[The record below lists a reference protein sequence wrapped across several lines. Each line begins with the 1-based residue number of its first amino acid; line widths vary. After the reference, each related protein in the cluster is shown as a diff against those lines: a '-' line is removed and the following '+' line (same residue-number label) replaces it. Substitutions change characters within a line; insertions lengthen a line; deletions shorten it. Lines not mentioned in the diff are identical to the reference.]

1 MKQFKFRSITCGL
14 LGALLLLGIA
24 APLTFTACENE
35 HPEISITL
43 TSDYSSII
51 EAINNANKSLA
62 DKLALIEAAV
72 KNGNVSGGQS
82 FDLIIEAI
90 NSLTGSLESKLA
102 AIESAIKNQT
112 TSLET
117 KLSLIE
123 AALKTGFAD
132 SKAADGMIQ
141 TALESLTGSLE
152 EKIAAIETAIKN
164 QTTGLESKLALIE
177 AALKTGFTDEKTALG
192 EIKTALESL
201 KGSVDGLDGA
211 IDDVVAAINKVTLA
225 VDGTNTALTGD
236 IAKALDDIFKAID
249 GLTDYSDILEAI
261 KTAIE
266 NLVVSPGYDFLHL
279 IYYTFNTEHAS
290 DSFIQKYDFT
300 GNDGS
305 VTWWSQVNPRYR
317 NGVSD
322 ISNRYALKEYDVS
335 PINLTEL
342 AFNVVDEN
350 DHIMDD
356 TDIAAAGLSAEFSTI
371 GTTDHSSL
379 WMTPTVFYYKSKEPF
394 IRMRGKLFLNS
405 DGIRTPL
412 PTRFSKPKASVTYPE
427 EELDY
432 SSYALVAWRPFKEM
446 TLAKN
451 TYTITLD
458 ENKKYVV
465 ALADVTGLSLKDN
478 RPHGISYD
486 IFKDNDWIIGDV
498 ADPNATAAS
507 GGNGYISGVSSRLAY
522 SITPKAT
529 IATADVPVGL
539 KSLIGVKYSADGVS
553 FSNEQNSAGSLMP
566 YFVVDYTSEVQ
577 FMGELNIPVTIT
589 FESPWQDVS
598 AMCTIV
604 VRGVE

>member
-1 MKQFKFRSITCGL
+1 MKQFKFRSITSGL
-14 LGALLLLGIA
+14 LGALLLLGTA
-24 APLTFTACENE
+24 APLTFTSCENE
-35 HPEISITL
+35 HPEINITL
-43 TSDYSSII
+43 TSDYSGII
-51 EAINNANKSLA
+51 DAINNVNKSLT

-72 KNGNVSGGQS
+72 KNGNVASGQS
-82 FDLIIEAI
+82 FDLIIAAI
-90 NSLTGSLESKLA
+90 NSLSGSLEQKL
-102 AIESAIKNQT
+102 
-112 TSLET
+112 
-117 KLSLIE
+117 
-123 AALKTGFAD
+123 
-132 SKAADGMIQ
+132 
-141 TALESLTGSLE
+141 
-152 EKIAAIETAIKN
+152 AAIETAIKS
-164 QTTGLESKLALIE
+164 QTTSLETKLALIE
-177 AALKTGFTDEKTALG
+177 AALKVGFTDQKTALG
-192 EIKTALESL
+192 ELKSALESI

-211 IDDVVAAINKVTLA
+211 IDGVVAAIDKVTLA
-225 VDGTNTALTGD
+225 VDGTNTALTGNVT
-236 IAKALDDIFKAID
+236 KALDDIFKAID

-261 KTAIE
+261 KEAIE
-266 NLVVSPGYDFLHL
+266 NHVVNPGYDFLHL
-279 IYYTFNTEHAS
+279 RYYTFNALYEIDNFITRF
-290 DSFIQKYDFT
+290 SFDE
-300 GNDGS
+300 NDGS
-305 VTWWSQVNPRYR
+305 VVWWSQVTPRYR

-350 DHIMDD
+350 DHIMVD

-379 WMTPTVFYYKSKEPF
+379 WKTPTVFYYKSKEPF

-478 RPHGISYD
+478 RPQGVSFD
-486 IFKDNDWIIGDV
+486 VFKDNDWITGD
-498 ADPNATAAS
+498 AAPNATAAS
-507 GGNGYISGVSSRLAY
+507 KGNGYISGVSSRQAY

-529 IATADVPVGL
+529 IATAEVPVDL

-577 FMGELNIPVTIT
+577 FMGEMSIPVTIT

-598 AMCTIV
+598 AKCTIV

>member
-1 MKQFKFRSITCGL
+1 MKQFQFRSITCGL
-14 LGALLLLGIA
+14 LGALLLLGAA
-24 APLTFTACENE
+24 APLTFTSCENE
-35 HPEISITL
+35 HPEINITL
-43 TSDYSSII
+43 TSDYSGIV

-62 DKLALIEAAV
+62 EKLALIETAV
-72 KNGNVSGGQS
+72 KNGSVPGGQS

-90 NSLTGSLESKLA
+90 NSLSGSLEQKLA
-102 AIESAIKNQT
+102 AIEKAITSQT

-117 KLSLIE
+117 KLDLIE
-123 AALKTGFAD
+123 AALK
-132 SKAADGMIQ
+132 I
-141 TALESLTGSLE
+141 
-152 EKIAAIETAIKN
+152 
-164 QTTGLESKLALIE
+164 
-177 AALKTGFTDEKTALG
+177 GFTDEKTALG
-192 EIKTALESL
+192 GIKTALESI

-211 IDDVVAAINKVTLA
+211 IDDVVAAIDKVTLA
-225 VDGTNTALTGD
+225 VDGTNTALTGN

-261 KTAIE
+261 KEAIE
-266 NLVVSPGYDFLHL
+266 NLVVNPGYDFLHL
-279 IYYTFNTEHAS
+279 RYSTFNALYEIDNFITRL
-290 DSFIQKYDFT
+290 SFDE
-300 GNDGS
+300 NDGS
-305 VTWWSQVNPRYR
+305 VVWWSHVNPRYL

-342 AFNVVDEN
+342 AFIVVDEN
-350 DHIMDD
+350 DHIMVD

-371 GTTDHSSL
+371 GTTDYSSL
-379 WMTPTVFYYKSKEPF
+379 WTSPTVFYYKSKETF

-427 EELDY
+427 EKLDY

-465 ALADVTGLSLKDN
+465 ALADVTGLALKDN
-478 RPHGISYD
+478 RPQGVSYYV
-486 IFKDNDWIIGDV
+486 FKDNDWITGDV
-498 ADPNATAAS
+498 TDPNATATS

-529 IATADVPVGL
+529 IVTADVPVGL

-553 FSNEQNSAGSLMP
+553 FSDEQNSAGSLMP
-566 YFVVDYTSEVQ
+566 YFVVDYTSEIQ
-577 FMGELNIPVTIT
+577 FSGQMSIPVTIT

-598 AMCTIV
+598 AKCTII
-604 VRGVE
+604 VRGIL

>member
-1 MKQFKFRSITCGL
+1 MTMKQFKFRSITCGL
-14 LGALLLLGIA
+14 LGVLLLLGIA

-72 KNGNVSGGQS
+72 KNGNVASEQS
-82 FDLIIEAI
+82 FDLISKAI
-90 NSLTGSLESKLA
+90 NSLSGSLEQKLA
-102 AIESAIKNQT
+102 AIETAIKNQT

-117 KLSLIE
+117 KL
-123 AALKTGFAD
+123 D
-132 SKAADGMIQ
+132 
-141 TALESLTGSLE
+141 
-152 EKIAAIETAIKN
+152 
-164 QTTGLESKLALIE
+164 LIE

-211 IDDVVAAINKVTLA
+211 IDDVVAAIDKVTLA
-225 VDGTNTALTGD
+225 VDGTNTALTGN

-266 NLVVSPGYDFLHL
+266 DLVVNPGYDFLHL
-279 IYYTFNTEHAS
+279 RYYTFNALYEIDDFITRL
-290 DSFIQKYDFT
+290 SFDE
-300 GNDGS
+300 NDGS
-305 VTWWSQVNPRYR
+305 VVWWTRVFPSYL
-317 NGVSD
+317 NGDGD
-322 ISNRYALKEYDVS
+322 ISNRYALKEYDIA

-342 AFNVVDEN
+342 AFNVVDRY
-350 DHIMDD
+350 DDIM
-356 TDIAAAGLSAEFSTI
+356 TDADIKAAGLSAEFSTI
-371 GTTDHSSL
+371 GTSVPSSV
-379 WMTPTVFYYKSKEPF
+379 WKSPTVFYYMSKEPF
-394 IRMRGKLFLNS
+394 IRVKGKLFITY
-405 DGIRTPL
+405 GGVKTPI

-446 TLAKN
+446 TLAKD
-451 TYTITLD
+451 TYTIQLD
-458 ENKKYVV
+458 ENKIYAVP
-465 ALADVTGLSLKDN
+465 LADVTGLTLKDN
-478 RPHGISYD
+478 RPNGVSFFV
-486 IFKDNDWIIGDV
+486 FKDNDWITGN

-507 GGNGYISGVSSRLAY
+507 GGNGYVSGVSSRLAY
-522 SITPKAT
+522 SITP
-529 IATADVPVGL
+529 IATAEVPTGL
-539 KSLIGVKYSADGVS
+539 KSMIGVKYSADGVS
-553 FSNEQNSAGSLMP
+553 FSDEQNSAGSLMP

-598 AMCTIV
+598 AKCTIV
-604 VRGVE
+604 VQGYEH

>member
-1 MKQFKFRSITCGL
+1 MKQFQFRSITCGL
-14 LGALLLLGIA
+14 LGALLLLGAA
-24 APLTFTACENE
+24 APLTFTSCENE
-35 HPEISITL
+35 HPEINITL
-43 TSDYSSII
+43 TSDYSGIV

-62 DKLALIEAAV
+62 EKLALIETAV
-72 KNGNVSGGQS
+72 KNGSVPGGQS

-90 NSLTGSLESKLA
+90 NSLSGSLEQKLA
-102 AIESAIKNQT
+102 AIEKAITSQT

-117 KLSLIE
+117 KLDLIE
-123 AALKTGFAD
+123 AALK
-132 SKAADGMIQ
+132 I
-141 TALESLTGSLE
+141 
-152 EKIAAIETAIKN
+152 
-164 QTTGLESKLALIE
+164 
-177 AALKTGFTDEKTALG
+177 GFTDEKTALG
-192 EIKTALESL
+192 GIKTALESI

-211 IDDVVAAINKVTLA
+211 IDDVVAAIDKVTLA
-225 VDGTNTALTGD
+225 VDGTNTALTGN

-261 KTAIE
+261 KEAIE
-266 NLVVSPGYDFLHL
+266 NLVVNPGYDFLHL
-279 IYYTFNTEHAS
+279 RYSTFNALYEIDNFITRL
-290 DSFIQKYDFT
+290 SFDE
-300 GNDGS
+300 NDGS
-305 VTWWSQVNPRYR
+305 VVWWSHVNPRYL

-342 AFNVVDEN
+342 AFIVVDEN
-350 DHIMDD
+350 DHIMVD

-371 GTTDHSSL
+371 GTTDYSSL
-379 WMTPTVFYYKSKEPF
+379 WNSPTVFYYKSKEPF
-394 IRMRGKLFLNS
+394 IHVRGKLFLNS
-405 DGIRTPL
+405 DGIKTPL

-427 EELDY
+427 EKLDY

-465 ALADVTGLSLKDN
+465 ALADVTGLALKDN
-478 RPHGISYD
+478 RPQGVSYYV
-486 IFKDNDWIIGDV
+486 FKDNDWITGDV
-498 ADPNATAAS
+498 TDPNATATS

-529 IATADVPVGL
+529 IVTADVPVGL

-553 FSNEQNSAGSLMP
+553 FSDEQNSAGSLMP
-566 YFVVDYTSEVQ
+566 YFVVDYTSEIQ
-577 FMGELNIPVTIT
+577 FSGQMSIPVTIT

-598 AMCTIV
+598 AKCTII
-604 VRGVE
+604 VRGIL

>member
-43 TSDYSSII
+43 TSDYSGII

-72 KNGNVSGGQS
+72 KNGNVSSGQS

-112 TSLET
+112 TSLE
-117 KLSLIE
+117 
-123 AALKTGFAD
+123 
-132 SKAADGMIQ
+132 
-141 TALESLTGSLE
+141 
-152 EKIAAIETAIKN
+152 
-164 QTTGLESKLALIE
+164 SKLALIE
-177 AALKTGFTDEKTALG
+177 AALKIGFTDEKTALG
-192 EIKTALESL
+192 QIKTALESL

-211 IDDVVAAINKVTLA
+211 IDDVVAAIDKVTLA
-225 VDGTNTALTGD
+225 VDGTNTALTGNVT
-236 IAKALDDIFKAID
+236 KALDDIFKAID
-249 GLTDYSDILEAI
+249 GLTDYSDILAAI
-261 KTAIE
+261 KEAIE
-266 NLVVSPGYDFLHL
+266 NLVVNPGYDFLHL
-279 IYYTFNTEHAS
+279 RYYTFNALYEIDNFITRL
-290 DSFIQKYDFT
+290 SFDE
-300 GNDGS
+300 NDGS
-305 VTWWSQVNPRYR
+305 VVWWSQVNPSYR

-379 WMTPTVFYYKSKEPF
+379 WKTPTVFYYKSKEPF

-465 ALADVTGLSLKDN
+465 ALADVTGLALKDN

-486 IFKDNDWIIGDV
+486 VFKDNDWITGDV
-498 ADPNATAAS
+498 TDPNATAAS
-507 GGNGYISGVSSRLAY
+507 GGNGYISGVSSRQAY

-529 IATADVPVGL
+529 AELPSSL
-539 KSLIGVKYSADGVS
+539 KSIMGVKYSADGVS

-577 FMGELNIPVTIT
+577 FMGEMSIPVTIT

-598 AMCTIV
+598 AKCTIV
-604 VRGVE
+604 VRGVK

>member
-43 TSDYSSII
+43 TSDYSGII

-132 SKAADGMIQ
+132 SKAADGLIQ

-164 QTTGLESKLALIE
+164 QTTSLETKLDLIE

-305 VTWWSQVNPRYR
+305 VTWWSRVNPRYR

-379 WMTPTVFYYKSKEPF
+379 WVSPTVFYYKSKEPF

-405 DGIRTPL
+405 DGIKTPL

-432 SSYALVAWRPFKEM
+432 SSYALVAWLPFKEM

-465 ALADVTGLSLKDN
+465 ALADVTGLALKDN
-478 RPHGISYD
+478 RPQGVSYD
-486 IFKDNDWIIGDV
+486 VFKDNDWITGDV
-498 ADPNATAAS
+498 TDPNAAAAS
-507 GGNGYISGVSSRLAY
+507 GGNGYISGVSSRQAY

-529 IATADVPVGL
+529 AELPSSL
-539 KSLIGVKYSADGVS
+539 KSIMGVKYSADGVS

-577 FMGELNIPVTIT
+577 FMGEMSIPVTIT

-598 AMCTIV
+598 AKCTIV

>member
-1 MKQFKFRSITCGL
+1 MKQFKFRSITSGL
-14 LGALLLLGIA
+14 LGALLLLGTA
-24 APLTFTACENE
+24 APLTFTSCENE
-35 HPEISITL
+35 HPEINITL
-43 TSDYSSII
+43 TSDYSGII
-51 EAINNANKSLA
+51 DAINNVNKSLT

-72 KNGNVSGGQS
+72 KNGNVASGQS
-82 FDLIIEAI
+82 FDLIIAAI
-90 NSLTGSLESKLA
+90 NSLSGSLEQKL
-102 AIESAIKNQT
+102 
-112 TSLET
+112 
-117 KLSLIE
+117 
-123 AALKTGFAD
+123 
-132 SKAADGMIQ
+132 
-141 TALESLTGSLE
+141 
-152 EKIAAIETAIKN
+152 AAIETAIKS
-164 QTTGLESKLALIE
+164 QTTSLETKLALIE
-177 AALKTGFTDEKTALG
+177 AALKVGFTDQKTALG
-192 EIKTALESL
+192 ELKSALESI

-211 IDDVVAAINKVTLA
+211 IDDVVAAIDKVTLA
-225 VDGTNTALTGD
+225 VDGTNTALTGNVT
-236 IAKALDDIFKAID
+236 KALDDIFKAID

-261 KTAIE
+261 KEAIE
-266 NLVVSPGYDFLHL
+266 NLVVNPGYDFLHL
-279 IYYTFNTEHAS
+279 RYYTFNALYEIDNFIS
-290 DSFIQKYDFT
+290 RFSFDE
-300 GNDGS
+300 NDGS
-305 VTWWSQVNPRYR
+305 VVWWSQVTPRYR

-379 WMTPTVFYYKSKEPF
+379 WKTPTVFYYKSKEPF

-446 TLAKN
+446 TMAKN

-465 ALADVTGLSLKDN
+465 ALADVTGLALKDN

-486 IFKDNDWIIGDV
+486 VFKDNDWITGDV
-498 ADPNATAAS
+498 TDPNATAAS

-522 SITPKAT
+522 SIKPKAT
-529 IATADVPVGL
+529 IATAEVPVGL

-577 FMGELNIPVTIT
+577 FMGEMSIPVTIT

-598 AMCTIV
+598 AKCTIV

>member
-1 MKQFKFRSITCGL
+1 MKQFKFRFITCGL

-35 HPEISITL
+35 HPEIIITL

-72 KNGNVSGGQS
+72 KNGNIASEQS
-82 FDLIIEAI
+82 FDLISKAI
-90 NSLTGSLESKLA
+90 NSLSGSLEQKLA
-102 AIESAIKNQT
+102 AIETAIKNQT

-117 KLSLIE
+117 KL
-123 AALKTGFAD
+123 D
-132 SKAADGMIQ
+132 
-141 TALESLTGSLE
+141 
-152 EKIAAIETAIKN
+152 
-164 QTTGLESKLALIE
+164 LIE

-192 EIKTALESL
+192 EIKTALESI

-211 IDDVVAAINKVTLA
+211 IDDVVAAIDKVTQA
-225 VDGTNTALTGD
+225 VDGTNTALTGE

-249 GLTDYSDILEAI
+249 GLTDYSDILDSIKEAI
-261 KTAIE
+261 EDLA
-266 NLVVSPGYDFLHL
+266 PGYDFIHL
-279 IYYTFNTEHAS
+279 TYYTFNAKYEILP
-290 DSFIQKYDFT
+290 FIQLRDFR

-305 VTWWSQVNPRYR
+305 VTWWTQVNPSYQ
-317 NGVSD
+317 NGVGD
-322 ISNRYALKEYDVS
+322 ISNRYALKEYDIA

-342 AFNVVDEN
+342 AFNVVDRY
-350 DHIMDD
+350 DDIM
-356 TDIAAAGLSAEFSTI
+356 TDADIEAAGLSAEFSTI
-371 GTTDHSSL
+371 GTSVPSSV
-379 WMTPTVFYYKSKEPF
+379 WKSPTVFYYMSKEPF
-394 IRMRGKLFLNS
+394 IRLKGKLFITS
-405 DGIRTPL
+405 GGVKTSI

-446 TLAKN
+446 TLAKDKC
-451 TYTITLD
+451 TITLD
-458 ENKKYVV
+458 ENKIYAVP
-465 ALADVTGLSLKDN
+465 LADVTGLTLKDN
-478 RPHGISYD
+478 RPNGVSFFV
-486 IFKDNDWIIGDV
+486 FKDNDWITGN

-507 GGNGYISGVSSRLAY
+507 GGNGYVSGVSSRLAY
-522 SITPKAT
+522 SITP
-529 IATADVPVGL
+529 IATAEVPTGL
-539 KSLIGVKYSADGVS
+539 KSMIGVKYSADGIS

>member
-1 MKQFKFRSITCGL
+1 MKQFKFRSITSGL
-14 LGALLLLGIA
+14 LGALLLLGTA
-24 APLTFTACENE
+24 APLTFTSCENE
-35 HPEISITL
+35 HPEINITL
-43 TSDYSSII
+43 TSDYSGII
-51 EAINNANKSLA
+51 DAINNVNKSLT

-72 KNGNVSGGQS
+72 KNGNVASGQS
-82 FDLIIEAI
+82 FDLIIAAI
-90 NSLTGSLESKLA
+90 NSLSGSLEQKL
-102 AIESAIKNQT
+102 
-112 TSLET
+112 
-117 KLSLIE
+117 
-123 AALKTGFAD
+123 
-132 SKAADGMIQ
+132 
-141 TALESLTGSLE
+141 
-152 EKIAAIETAIKN
+152 AAIETAIKS
-164 QTTGLESKLALIE
+164 QTTSLETKLALIE
-177 AALKTGFTDEKTALG
+177 AALKVGFTDQKTALG
-192 EIKTALESL
+192 ELKSALESI

-211 IDDVVAAINKVTLA
+211 IDDVVAAIDKVTLA
-225 VDGTNTALTGD
+225 VDGTNTALTGNVT
-236 IAKALDDIFKAID
+236 KALDDIFKAID

-261 KTAIE
+261 KEAIE
-266 NLVVSPGYDFLHL
+266 NLVVNPGYDFLHL
-279 IYYTFNTEHAS
+279 RYYTFNALYEIDNFIS
-290 DSFIQKYDFT
+290 RFSFDE
-300 GNDGS
+300 NDGS
-305 VTWWSQVNPRYR
+305 VVWWSQVTPRYR

-350 DHIMDD
+350 DHIMVD

-379 WMTPTVFYYKSKEPF
+379 WKTPTVFYYKSKEPF

-458 ENKKYVV
+458 ENKKYMV

-486 IFKDNDWIIGDV
+486 VFKDNDWITGDV
-498 ADPNATAAS
+498 TDPNATAAS
-507 GGNGYISGVSSRLAY
+507 GGNGYISGVSSRQAY

-529 IATADVPVGL
+529 AELSPSL
-539 KSLIGVKYSADGVS
+539 KSIMGVKYSADGVS

-566 YFVVDYTSEVQ
+566 YFVVDYTSEVE
-577 FMGELNIPVTIT
+577 FMGEMSIPVTIT

-598 AMCTIV
+598 AKCTIV